1 LLFLRVL
8 YKDILSII
16 LRKRKFEPM
25 KKEKRE
31 KKKEKRKKKK
41 ERRGL
46 MGSVSGR
53 KIFFEVIEKTREMG
67 KSDKTGIKEDKIVE
81 EEKFVAEEK

>member
-1 LLFLRVL
+1 MLFLRVL
-8 YKDILSII
+8 YKDILFVI

-31 KKKEKRKKKK
+31 KKK

>member
-1 LLFLRVL
+1 MNFNKFLCWNYLLLFLRVL

-41 ERRGL
+41 E
-46 MGSVSGR
+46 
-53 KIFFEVIEKTREMG
+53 K
-67 KSDKTGIKEDKIVE
+67 KEE
-81 EEKFVAEEK
+81 RLRSRSP

>member
-1 LLFLRVL
+1 MLFLRVL
-8 YKDILSII
+8 YKDILFVI

-31 KKKEKRKKKK
+31 KKKEKRKKKGV
-41 ERRGL
+41 GL
-46 MGSVSGR
+46 WLLFLR
-53 KIFFEVIEKTREMG
+53 EIFFEVIEKTREMG

>member
-1 LLFLRVL
+1 MLFLRVL
-8 YKDILSII
+8 YKDILFVI

-46 MGSVSGR
+46 MASVFER
-53 KIFFEVIEKTREMG
+53 DIF
-67 KSDKTGIKEDKIVE
+67 
-81 EEKFVAEEK
+81 